1 MEQAVNTFQKGLNT
15 DSHPMAQGNDS
26 LTDALNATFVTMNE
40 NEIILQND
48 MGNRRIDNAFLP
60 SGYQPVGMK
69 EYGGI
74 IYVAAYNP
82 ITNKSQVG
90 SFPSPERKLSVTDGT
105 FVPVTIKDWI
115 EEFINSEGI
124 VDKNFV
130 LKPLTLLDS
139 SKEYLPIH
147 PGDKFTI
154 YCNDTLD
161 PNLISNYNNVSQGL
175 VESPKNKLYTLSVG
189 VLNSQNEFVDITSSL
204 ARWYHNNI
212 HEFSNNESELYKF
225 NFGYFIPKQTNHPK
239 LTLDDQEFKKE
250 REAIEANTYSYKL
263 IGPLYLKIQLNH
275 INKFNYIITG
285 ENGNYLKIRYVV
297 DYNCPDYGN
306 ENKDKIDQYAHI
318 DTLKSVQD
326 SFIDLLIDKKYK
338 PSIELINSSYN
349 IEKNTYSVEY
359 VCTYSD
365 PNIWTNVSNNI
376 LHIKLSPKVKYE
388 GNEYYIKDLTVEE
401 DIDVSLLNSNTIN
414 IKEWRFTNDV
424 NNKKSTLTYSFE
436 CYPDENAEF
445 SNLQIKFY
453 RVSPNGDISTKPI
466 IKEIFEEIYSG
477 RNTIELDWNEI
488 GLDTKALYVVKLNC
502 NETTN
507 YPKGVPLKELSLMFA
522 SNNGKFGVSIS
533 DPIKGTNLWVR
544 AVINPSNAAVS
555 NGAYYW
561 QVSGPKINN
570 GQTNPATIRTDTR
583 FTRECCINISQY
595 ATSASAIRIDCGATD
610 MYGKTVEMTSLH
622 TYVQYDRYQN
632 CNLIPS
638 EEPEIG
644 YSSTINKKIVD
655 NYWFL
660 TTELLNDFYY
670 LSSEEFVP
678 NFCTAKSNEAYPKFN
693 DRLIIKPNLEVGYE
707 IISDTSSY
715 KGGLIMKK
723 PSPLPSDWPT
733 VKYKRTQDIQLT
745 MDGNNIISSDY
756 PDCIYQDG
764 IIGLESVNVSR
775 VSDTPEQDDH
785 EEGSGSGSGSES
797 SEEESTG
804 NTKSIYKLLLGS
816 LGQPDT
822 PEPSL
827 LTPDGWQDEIPTK
840 LRPVQIIWESV
851 GIFKNAV
858 YIWGEP
864 KQYIPNIP
872 RRAASTQAT
881 RQDNTVAM
889 DIDKSDGGGG
899 GGGYGTSSS
908 QGSQSSQNESNSNNT
923 ESQNP
928 SSFLY
933 KGRTQLII
941 EDKYLIEDYI
951 DAPDYINGF
960 DTAVIDDDKIHKFFQ
975 IGVGFQ
981 NQSSNNKNEH
991 VLTLKITDNI
1001 YNNVHESGWNPPSGG
1016 DENNLI
1022 TDIEIMRVSKDG
1034 IIRFNL
1040 TDNIDNIASYTDN
1053 NHILYKGYGYCN
1065 FMSEDKPQAY
1075 HQLFTVGNERII
1087 FDANN
1092 NNSKTKSRI
1101 WIRGV
1106 DGQIALVQTS
1116 GNSIFEDNNTTVKN
1130 KLEKLVYLTN
1140 NSGTLSSEF
1149 IVSDIVRNKEL
1160 NEYIEEYIFD
1170 VNKNVV
1176 INNSNIDT
1184 SQKLFE
1190 NPTSIQSKLSITI
1203 NTQPFLD
1210 YLFNYRPNNIRN
1222 IWLKDGSF
1230 VDIDGN
1236 PLNPQCVYIKKNE
1249 KLQKV
1254 DLPLRY
1260 SSDVMIGDKN
1270 ALLFYGSNKT
1280 YIKQRYDTVGTKED
1294 HSKTYLDY
1302 SGINV
1307 LDLTNIP

>member
-26 LTDALNATFVTMNE
+26 LTDALNATFVTMNG

-82 ITNKSQVG
+82 ITNKSQIG

-105 FVPVTIKDWI
+105 FVPVTINDWI
-115 EEFINSEGI
+115 EEFINSEGV

-161 PNLISNYNNVSQGL
+161 PNLISNYDNVSEGL

-225 NFGYFIPKQTNHPK
+225 NFGYFIPKQTNHPE

-285 ENGNYLKIRYVV
+285 ENGNYLKIRYIV
-297 DYNCPDYGN
+297 DYNCPDYGS

-338 PSIELINSSYN
+338 PSIEFVNSSYN

-359 VCTYSD
+359 ICTYTD
-365 PNIWTNVSNNI
+365 PGIWTNVNAENI

-414 IKEWRFTNDV
+414 IKEWRFTNDIS
-424 NNKKSTLTYSFE
+424 NKKSTLTYSFE
-436 CYPDENAEF
+436 CYPDEDVEF

-453 RVSPNGDISTKPI
+453 RVSPKGDISTEPI
-466 IKEIFEEIYSG
+466 IKEISEKIYSG
-477 RNTIELDWNEI
+477 RNTVELDWNEI
-488 GLDTKALYVVKLNC
+488 ELDTKALYVVKLYC
-502 NETTN
+502 NKIVN
-507 YPKGVPLKELSLMFA
+507 YKKGTPLKNVQIKFLS
-522 SNNGKFGVSIS
+522 SNGKVIWLRAIT
-533 DPIKGTNLWVR
+533 DPIDANVGN
-544 AVINPSNAAVS
+544 NS
-555 NGAYYW
+555 YYW
-561 QVSGPKINN
+561 QASGQKVN
-570 GQTNPATIRTDTR
+570 GHLPVEVWDQSIHTKD
-583 FTRECCINISQY
+583 CCINISQY
-595 ATSASAIRIDCGATD
+595 ATSPSNVRIICGVTD
-610 MYGKTVEMTSLH
+610 SYGKTAQSVIHLN
-622 TYVQYDRYQN
+622 VQYGVRLNESDFNNQT
-632 CNLIPS
+632 LTPTDSILS
-638 EEPEIG
+638 E
-644 YSSTINKKIVD
+644 NKCITE

-670 LSSEEFVP
+670 LSSEEFVS
-678 NFCTAKSNEAYPKFN
+678 NFCTAKNNETYPKFN
-693 DRLIIKPNLEVGYE
+693 DKLIIKPNLEVGYE

-715 KGGLIMKK
+715 EGGLIMKK
-723 PSPLPSDWPT
+723 SSPPPSDWPT

-775 VSDTPEQDDH
+775 VSDTPEQGDP
-785 EEGSGSGSGSES
+785 EEGSGSGSESESGS

-804 NTKSIYKLLLGS
+804 NTKSIYNLSLGS
-816 LGQPDT
+816 FGQPDT
-822 PEPSL
+822 PKPSL
-827 LTPDGWQDEIPTK
+827 LTPDEWQDEIPTK
-840 LRPVQIIWESV
+840 VKPIQIIWESI

-872 RRAASTQAT
+872 RRAVSIQAA

-923 ESQNP
+923 ENQNP

-933 KGRTQLII
+933 KGRTQLSI
-941 EDKYLIEDYI
+941 EDGYFIEDYV
-951 DAPDYINGF
+951 DGPNYINGF
-960 DTAVIDDDKIHKFFQ
+960 DTAVINDDKIHKFFQ
-975 IGVGFQ
+975 IGIGFQ

-1001 YNNVHESGWNPPSGG
+1001 YNNIHELAWTPSSGG
-1016 DENNLI
+1016 DDNNLI

-1040 TDNIDNIASYTDN
+1040 VDNIDNVASYTDD

-1087 FDANN
+1087 FDTNN

-1116 GNSIFEDNNTTVKN
+1116 GNSIFEDDNTTVKN

-1222 IWLKDGSF
+1222 IWLEDGSF

-1260 SSDVMIGDKN
+1260 SSDVTIGDKN
-1270 ALLFYGSNKT
+1270 SLLFYGSNKT

-1307 LDLTNIP
+1307 LDLTNIPL

>member
-15 DSHPMAQGNDS
+15 DSHPMAQSNDR
-26 LTDALNATFVTMNE
+26 LTDALNATFVTQNG

-82 ITNKSQVG
+82 ITNKSQIG
-90 SFPSPERKLSVTDGT
+90 SFPSPERKLSVTDGN
-105 FVPVTIKDWI
+105 FIPVTINNWI
-115 EEFINSEGI
+115 EEFINSEKLI
-124 VDKNFV
+124 DKDFI
-130 LKPLTLLDS
+130 LKPLTLLTS
-139 SKEYLPIH
+139 NKEYLSIH
-147 PGDKFTI
+147 PGDKFTV
-154 YCNDTLD
+154 YSDGNLD
-161 PNLISNYNNVSQGL
+161 PNLISNYHNIYNNL
-175 VESPKNKLYTLSVG
+175 VTSPKNKLYTLSIG

-204 ARWYHNNI
+204 ARWRHNKI
-212 HEFSNNESELYKF
+212 YEFSNNESELYKF
-225 NFGYFIPKQTNHPK
+225 NYGYFIPKQTDHSG
-239 LTLDDQEFKKE
+239 LTLDDQKFSKE
-250 REAIEANTYSYKL
+250 RESVEANTYSYKL
-263 IGPLYLKIQLNH
+263 VGPLYLKIQLNH

-285 ENGNYLKIRYVV
+285 ENKNYLKIRYIVE
-297 DYNCPDYGN
+297 YNCPDYGETN
-306 ENKDKIDQYAHI
+306 QEPIDQYAHI
-318 DTLKSVQD
+318 DTLTTIQD
-326 SFIDLLIDKKYK
+326 SFVDLIINNEIIDK
-338 PSIELINSSYN
+338 SIEFINSSYN

-359 VCTYSD
+359 VCTYSSS
-365 PNIWTNVSNNI
+365 NIWTNVNDENI

-424 NNKKSTLTYSFE
+424 SNKKSILTYSFE
-436 CYPDENAEF
+436 CYPDENAKF

-453 RVSPNGDISTKPI
+453 RVSPKGDISTKPI

-488 GLDTKALYVVKLNC
+488 GLDTKALYIVKLNC
-502 NETTN
+502 NKTTN

-522 SNNGKFGVSIS
+522 SNNGKFGVSTS
-533 DPIKGTNLWVR
+533 NPIKGTNLWVR
-544 AVINPSNAAVS
+544 AVLSPSNAAVS

-570 GQTNPATIRTDTR
+570 GQTDPVTIRTDTR

-610 MYGKTVEMTSLH
+610 IYGKTVEMTSLH

-632 CNLIPS
+632 CNLISS

-644 YSSTINKKIVD
+644 YSSTIDKKIVD
-655 NYWFL
+655 NYWLL

-678 NFCTAKSNEAYPKFN
+678 NFCIAKNNEVYPKFN
-693 DRLIIKPNLEVGYE
+693 DRLIIKANLGVGYE

-715 KGGLIMKK
+715 EGGLIMKK
-723 PSPLPSDWPT
+723 PNPLPSDWPT
-733 VKYKRTQDIQLT
+733 VKYRRTQDIQLI

-764 IIGLESVNVSR
+764 VIGLESVNVNR
-775 VSDTPEQDDH
+775 VSDDEPTNPEQ
-785 EEGSGSGSGSES
+785 ENSENEGATSDNKE
-797 SEEESTG
+797 
-804 NTKSIYKLLLGS
+804 TKQIYKLRLVGMIPNTPNPS
-816 LGQPDT
+816 EDT
-822 PEPSL
+822 PDSWTDEKPDKVIGTKVIWTSIGTKENTLYVWEEPVRIL
-827 LTPDGWQDEIPTK
+827 EIPLRAPSRMANGQSTK
-840 LRPVQIIWESV
+840 NNQIMM
-851 GIFKNAV
+851 N
-858 YIWGEP
+858 
-864 KQYIPNIP
+864 
-872 RRAASTQAT
+872 
-881 RQDNTVAM
+881 M
-889 DIDKSDGGGG
+889 DLSD

-908 QGSQSSQNESNSNNT
+908 QDSQSSQSSQNESDSNNT
-923 ESQNP
+923 ENQNP

-933 KGRTQLII
+933 KGRTQLSI
-941 EDKYLIEDYI
+941 EDKYLIEDYV

-960 DTAVIDDDKIHKFFQ
+960 DTAVIDNDKIHKFFQ
-975 IGVGFQ
+975 IGIGFQ
-981 NQSSNNKNEH
+981 NQSADNNNEH
-991 VLTLKITDNI
+991 VLTLKITDND
-1001 YNNVHESGWNPPSGG
+1001 ESNWNPPSGG
-1016 DENNLI
+1016 DKNNLI
-1022 TDIEIMRVSKDG
+1022 TDIEIVRVSKDG
-1034 IIRFNL
+1034 IVRFNL
-1040 TDNIDNIASYTDN
+1040 IDNIDNIASYTDD
-1053 NHILYKGYGYCN
+1053 NHILYKGYWYCN
-1065 FMSEDKPQAY
+1065 FMSEDKAEAY
-1075 HQLFTVGNERII
+1075 HQLFTVGNEKIT
-1087 FDANN
+1087 FNANN
-1092 NNSKTKSRI
+1092 NNSNTNSRM
-1101 WIRGV
+1101 WIRGIN
-1106 DGQIALVQTS
+1106 GQIALVQIS
-1116 GNSIFEDNNTTVKN
+1116 GNSIFGNNDTTIKN

-1140 NSGTLSSEF
+1140 NSGTLSNDF
-1149 IVSDIVRNKEL
+1149 IVSNIVRDKEL
-1160 NEYIEEYIFD
+1160 NEYVEEYIFD
-1170 VNKNVV
+1170 VNKSVI
-1176 INNSNIDT
+1176 INNSNINT
-1184 SQKLFE
+1184 SQTLFE

-1222 IWLKDGSF
+1222 IWLEDGSF

-1236 PLNPQCVYIKKNE
+1236 PLNPQCVYIKKNINGNE
-1249 KLQKV
+1249 KLQKI

-1260 SSDVMIGDKN
+1260 SSDVMIGNKN

-1280 YIKQRYDTVGTKED
+1280 YIKQRYDTVGTEKD

>member
-26 LTDALNATFVTMNE
+26 LTDALNATFVTMNG

-82 ITNKSQVG
+82 ITNKSQIG

-115 EEFINSEGI
+115 EEFINSERV

-130 LKPLTLLDS
+130 LKPLTLLGS

-161 PNLISNYNNVSQGL
+161 PNLISNYDNVSQGL

-225 NFGYFIPKQTNHPK
+225 NFGYFIPKQTNHPE

-297 DYNCPDYGN
+297 DYNCPDYGS

-318 DTLKSVQD
+318 NTLKSVQD
-326 SFIDLLIDKKYK
+326 SFIDLLIDKRYK
-338 PSIELINSSYN
+338 PSIEFVNSSYN

-359 VCTYSD
+359 ICTYTD
-365 PNIWTNVSNNI
+365 PGIWTNVNNENI

-414 IKEWRFTNDV
+414 IKEWRFTNNA

-436 CYPDENAEF
+436 CYPDENVEF

-453 RVSPNGDISTKPI
+453 RVSPKGDISTEPI
-466 IKEIFEEIYSG
+466 IKEISEKIYSG

-488 GLDTKALYVVKLNC
+488 ELDTKALYVVKLYC
-502 NETTN
+502 DKIVN
-507 YPKGVPLKELSLMFA
+507 YKKGTPLKNVQIKFLS
-522 SNNGKFGVSIS
+522 SDGKVIWLKAIT
-533 DPIKGTNLWVR
+533 DPIDANVGN
-544 AVINPSNAAVS
+544 NS
-555 NGAYYW
+555 YYW
-561 QVSGPKINN
+561 QASGQKVN
-570 GQTNPATIRTDTR
+570 GHSPVEVWDQSIHTKV
-583 FTRECCINISQY
+583 CCINISQY
-595 ATSASAIRIDCGATD
+595 ATSPSNARIVCGATD
-610 MYGKTVEMTSLH
+610 SYGKTAQSVIHLN
-622 TYVQYDRYQN
+622 VQYGVRLNEYNFDNQT
-632 CNLIPS
+632 LTPTDSILS
-638 EEPEIG
+638 E
-644 YSSTINKKIVD
+644 NKCITK

-670 LSSEEFVP
+670 LSSEEFVS
-678 NFCTAKSNEAYPKFN
+678 NFCTAKNNETYPKFN
-693 DRLIIKPNLEVGYE
+693 DRLIIKPNLGVGYE

-715 KGGLIMKK
+715 EGGLIMKK

-764 IIGLESVNVSR
+764 VIGLESVNVSR
-775 VSDTPEQDDH
+775 VSDDESTTSDIPEQGDSGNEGGTSGN
-785 EEGSGSGSGSES
+785 EETKQIYRLCLVGQIPNTPNPSE
-797 SEEESTG
+797 
-804 NTKSIYKLLLGS
+804 N
-816 LGQPDT
+816 
-822 PEPSL
+822 
-827 LTPDGWQDEIPTK
+827 TPDGWMDEKPDKVIGAK
-840 LRPVQIIWESV
+840 IIWKSI
-851 GIFKNAV
+851 GIKENTL

-864 KQYIPNIP
+864 VRVPDVP
-872 RRAASTQAT
+872 LRAPLRITDTQSTKN
-881 RQDNTVAM
+881 DNQVIMNM
-889 DIDKSDGGGG
+889 DLSDGG

-923 ESQNP
+923 ENQNP

-933 KGRTQLII
+933 KGRTQLSI
-941 EDKYLIEDYI
+941 EDKYLIEDYV
-951 DAPDYINGF
+951 DAPDYTNGF
-960 DTAVIDDDKIHKFFQ
+960 DTTVIDDDKIHKFFQ

-1022 TDIEIMRVSKDG
+1022 TDVEITRVSKDG

-1040 TDNIDNIASYTDN
+1040 VDNIDNVASYTDD

-1065 FMSEDKPQAY
+1065 FMSEDKPEAY

-1116 GNSIFEDNNTTVKN
+1116 GNSIFGNNDTTVKN

-1170 VNKNVV
+1170 INKNVV

-1222 IWLKDGSF
+1222 IWLEDGSF
-1230 VDIDGN
+1230 IDIDGN

-1260 SSDVMIGDKN
+1260 SSDVTIGDKN
-1270 ALLFYGSNKT
+1270 SLLFYGSNKT